1 VQRLLRLLAC
11 VTVAVGV
18 MLPGTAAVADPT
30 PEQLE
35 QQLDKAHD
43 DLEHVIEDFN
53 RIGEE
58 LKAAQ
63 ASAVDIEQKL
73 GGLQAKVDAAQG
85 DVSKFAVTAYKGG
98 GNLSAAEFMLGAQ
111 DSSSLVRQ
119 VEAMERVSRS
129 RQREV
134 AGFADARSQFKAE
147 QKRLADLIAAQT
159 QQQKQLAEKKATIEA
174 EIARLEKV
182 ETGLRATRPAQQTTT
197 GSGSGFKNAPPSPP
211 PSNNGSKG
219 ATAVA
224 YAYAQLGK
232 MYLYGAAGPGRFDCS
247 GLTQQAWRQ
256 AGIGLPHNAAQQ
268 YQRTRHISRS
278 ELQPGDL
285 VYYNGFGHVAI
296 FVGNNNIIHASRA
309 GQPVAIRGI
318 QSPIAYSRPG

>member
-1 VQRLLRLLAC
+1 MQRLLRLLAC

-18 MLPGTAAVADPT
+18 MLPATAAVADPT

-35 QQLDKAHD
+35 QQLDQAHD
-43 DLEHVIEDFN
+43 ELEHVIEDYN

-58 LKAAQ
+58 LTAAQ
-63 ASAVDIEQKL
+63 ASAADIEQKL
-73 GGLQAKVDAAQG
+73 GGLQAKVDAAQT
-85 DVSKFAVTAYKGG
+85 DVSTFAVHAYKGG
-98 GNLSAAEFMLGAQ
+98 GNLSAAGFMLGSQ
-111 DSSSLVRQ
+111 NSSSLVRQ

-129 RQREV
+129 RQREI

-147 QKRLADLIAAQT
+147 QKRLADLISAQT
-159 QQQKQLAEKKATIEA
+159 QQRRQLAEKKATIEA

-182 ETGLRATRPAQQTTT
+182 ETGLRATRPSKQTGT
-197 GSGSGFKNAPPSPP
+197 GTGPGYHNPP
-211 PSNNGSKG
+211 PPPPNSGKG

-232 MYLYGAAGPGRFDCS
+232 MYLYGAAGPDRFDCS
-247 GLTQQAWRQ
+247 GLTQQAWKQ
-256 AGIGLPHNAAQQ
+256 AGVNLSHNAAQQ
-268 YQRTRHISRS
+268 YQQTRHISRGD
-278 ELQPGDL
+278 LQPGDL
-285 VYYNGFGHVAI
+285 VYYNGFGHVGI
-296 FVGNNNIIHASRA
+296 YIGNNNIIHASRA